1 MAARIDS
8 NVATLQGSRLVLVN
22 GDFRPGL
29 LQEVFLGEVI
39 LGSPGGP
46 TRVSGLVRFLSWVLL
61 DGCSRRCTK
70 IKSMGLKL
78 KLSSGTFILII
89 IAMVMVVVST
99 APMATT
105 TIIIAIIIIT
115 ITIIIIIII
124 LILILILI
132 IIIIIIILIIPI
144 FRMDLY
150 GPSCMVSLGLFRT
163 WKNLKNICT
172 GLSLEFLRFLGS
184 FLIFLRFFLFNF
196 VDVWWFLQIY
206 CHRFSKNVWTMFG
219 KVARDMER
227 CRFHQVIF
235 L

>member
-1 MAARIDS
+1 MMEFSMAARIDS

-46 TRVSGLVRFLSWVLL
+46 TRVSDLVRFLSWVLL

-70 IKSMGLKL
+70 IKWMGLKL
-78 KLSSGTFILII
+78 KLTSGTFILII

-115 ITIIIIIII
+115 IIIIIII
-124 LILILILI
+124 
-132 IIIIIIILIIPI
+132 PI
-144 FRMDLY
+144 FRTDLY
-150 GPSCMVSLGLFRT
+150 GPSLHGVFGPVQDLKKS
-163 WKNLKNICT
+163 KNICT
-172 GLSLEFLRFLGS
+172 GLSLEFLRFLR
-184 FLIFLRFFLFNF
+184 IFLDFLE
-196 VDVWWFLQIY
+196 I
-206 CHRFSKNVWTMFG
+206 FSF
-219 KVARDMER
+219 
-227 CRFHQVIF
+227 
-235 L
+235 